1 MIRGPGDISLS
12 PPRCTRQLSATGV
25 RVARV
30 CMTVLFLCGVVL
42 AGGALIVFSTQG
54 SQIQVTAK
62 VLSERCHPQLDLATR
77 QEETRCDADVEFTA
91 VNGQVIRTK
100 ITDAFPY
107 EFSGPG
113 QSRTIGLRYD
123 KSDPTQPYKQ
133 SNYISAGEFILLL
146 VLGVAAMLFSAWR
159 FMRVR
164 RMGPRRGNGI
174 VSSGL
179 APR

>member
-1 MIRGPGDISLS
+1 MTRDPGDISLS
-12 PPRCTRQLSATGV
+12 PPQRPRQLSAAGV
-25 RVARV
+25 RLARAY
-30 CMTVLFLCGVVL
+30 MIVLFLCGVVL
-42 AGGALIVFSTQG
+42 AGIALLVFSTQG

-62 VLSERCHPQLDLATR
+62 VLSERCHPQTDLATH
-77 QEETRCDADVEFTA
+77 QVETRCDADVEFTA

-107 EFSGPG
+107 EFSGSG

-123 KSDPTQPYKQ
+123 ESDPTQPYKQ
-133 SNYISAGEFILLL
+133 SNYMAVGVFVLLL
-146 VLGVAAMLFSAWR
+146 VLGMAAMLFSVLGFRRA
-159 FMRVR
+159 R
-164 RMGPRRGNGI
+164 RMDPRRGNGI